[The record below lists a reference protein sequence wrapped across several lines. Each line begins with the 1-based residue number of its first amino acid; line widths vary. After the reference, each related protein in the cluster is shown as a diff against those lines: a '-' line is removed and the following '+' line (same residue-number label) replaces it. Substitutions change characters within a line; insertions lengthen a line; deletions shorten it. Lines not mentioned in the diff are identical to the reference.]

1 MHAHATISAWQRE
14 EDGSYVAEL
23 HGLRLKVVWHPESE
37 GTRGFSY
44 ELSRPGEEGGEE
56 GLVVAKGDEL
66 VEEIEGCMAR
76 AEEHARSLA

>member
-1 MHAHATISAWQRE
+1 MHAHATIGAWQRE

-37 GTRGFSY
+37 GARGFTYELTRGH
-44 ELSRPGEEGGEE
+44 EGGEE
-56 GLVVAKGDEL
+56 TAVAKSDEL

-76 AEEHARSLA
+76 AEEHAKSLA